1 MNGRLVALRLVA
13 GREVREA
20 TRRKSFWAVL
30 GVLFVAAIVD
40 DAAIVSPGALLFG
53 KILGVGIIGLA
64 TLTAGLIPILVKLA
78 LGGDLPEGLAG
89 AVAGGALW
97 FVLGMA
103 LYLTVAAALAAL
115 VERQEEVGSV
125 LSPLTF
131 LLVGTYIVAQAA
143 AESSLGAVLAY
154 VPLTSPLLV
163 PTRLAIGVAG
173 PGELIGSVVIL
184 LATIALT
191 IRLGTLIYARAI
203 TRTGRRLKLTEVL
216 RSA

>member
-1 MNGRLVALRLVA
+1 MNGRLVAVRLVA

-30 GVLFVAAIVD
+30 GVLFVAATAAMVLPDVLSSDETDTFDVVVVGDQAGLGEALTGAEELLDARIEVRIVD

-125 LSPLTF
+125 
-131 LLVGTYIVAQAA
+131 
-143 AESSLGAVLAY
+143 
-154 VPLTSPLLV
+154 
-163 PTRLAIGVAG
+163 
-173 PGELIGSVVIL
+173 VIL